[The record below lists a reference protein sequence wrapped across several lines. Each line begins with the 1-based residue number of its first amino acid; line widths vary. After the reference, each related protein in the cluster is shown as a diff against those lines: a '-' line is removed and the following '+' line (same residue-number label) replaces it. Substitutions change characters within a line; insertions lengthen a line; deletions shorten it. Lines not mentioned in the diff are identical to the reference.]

1 MVLVDIDNQHGG
13 GIDQALRVI
22 QEWKQRYDLYHWVI
36 EENNFQKAI
45 RQDTRIKEFCNM
57 NGVILEGHET
67 YKNKWDPQFG
77 VTAMASL
84 FEENKIVLPYGNP
97 ESQVKIDQYK
107 KQLIYFASKG
117 QKKNK
122 TVSDIVMASWFPMKV
137 IRRISKTSY
146 ASMEYDYEPSYYG
159 FEETDMNEA
168 PW

>member
-1 MVLVDIDNQHGG
+1 
-13 GIDQALRVI
+13 
-22 QEWKQRYDLYHWVI
+22 
-36 EENNFQKAI
+36 
-45 RQDTRIKEFCNM
+45 M
-57 NGVILEGHET
+57 NGAILEGHET

-84 FEENKIVLPYGNP
+84 FEDNKIILPYGNP
-97 ESQVKIDQYK
+97 ESQSKIDQYK

-146 ASMEYDYEPSYYG
+146 ASMEYDYEPSYSG